1 MNMNN
6 QKNFYNDFRKFAM
19 DRTHASGLLIDDY
32 ARKLSPVAYQNP
44 YVLEQSNMNMTQMD
58 IFSRLMVDRIIFLG
72 QEINDD
78 LANII
83 VGQMLW
89 LSHDDPEKAVNIYI
103 NSPGGSIAAGWAIQ
117 DAFEMV
123 DLPYISTIAVG
134 TAASMA
140 SILLVSGTIGHRYAT
155 KRSRI
160 LLHQPLG
167 GFGQRE
173 QASDM
178 EIAVKEINYAKRK
191 LYECL
196 SERTGTPYEKV
207 ERDADRDFWL
217 SAEEAKNYG
226 TLGIIDSILEPK
238 KREET
243 K

>member
-1 MNMNN
+1 MKDNS
-6 QKNFYNDFRKFAM
+6 KAFNDFRKFTVDKTKA
-19 DRTHASGLLIDDY
+19 TGFLIDDY
-32 ARKLSPVAYQNP
+32 ARKFSPVDYTNP
-44 YVLEQSNMNMTQMD
+44 YVLETSNLNMSQID

-89 LSHDDPEKAVNIYI
+89 LSHDDPEKPVNIYI

-117 DAFEMV
+117 DVFEIV
-123 DLPYISTIAVG
+123 DVPYISTIAVG

-167 GFGQRE
+167 GFGSHT

-178 EIAVKEINYAKRK
+178 EIQVREINYAKRK

-196 SERTGTPYEKV
+196 SERTGMPYEQIEK
-207 ERDADRDFWL
+207 DADRDFWL
-217 SAEEAKNYG
+217 SAEEAKAYG
-226 TLGIIDSILEPK
+226 KFGIIDSILEPK
-238 KREET
+238 KRDTDE

>member
-1 MNMNN
+1 MS
-6 QKNFYNDFRKFAM
+6 KNIYKDFKKFAS
-19 DRTHASGLLIDDY
+19 DKTKASGFLIDDY
-32 ARKLSPVAYQNP
+32 SRKLSPVMYQNP
-44 YVLEQSNMNMTQMD
+44 YVLEQSSLNMTQID
-58 IFSRLMVDRIIFLG
+58 IFSRLMADRIIFLG
-72 QEINDD
+72 QEIDDD

-89 LSHDDPEKAVNIYI
+89 LSHDDPEKPVNIYI

-117 DAFEMV
+117 DVFEIV
-123 DLPYISTIAVG
+123 DVPYISTIAVG

-167 GFGQRE
+167 GFGQHE

-178 EIAVKEINYAKRK
+178 EIAVKEINYAKKK

-196 SERTGTPYEKV
+196 SERTGQPYEV
-207 ERDADRDFWL
+207 IERDADRDFWL
-217 SAEEAKNYG
+217 SAEEALNYG
-226 TLGIIDSILEPK
+226 PQGIIDQILEPSK
-238 KREET
+238 KENVS
-243 K
+243 KK